1 MLQYVIPAKSAYGGR
16 EPGSRKSLNILNLH
30 FIVIRSLTPST
41 RRTTETRLAAA
52 LSGNIRAKREGERR
66 ILAKLSEQVGRRK
79 KLQVESRFSRPQT
92 EGKVLAAVDFMSQN
106 TGTLEGDYL
115 PR

>member
-1 MLQYVIPAKSAYGGR
+1 MNAG
-16 EPGSRKSLNILNLH
+16 PGVTATTKLGTRARIIWPFI
-30 FIVIRSLTPST
+30 FIVVRSLTPST

-66 ILAKLSEQVGRRK
+66 ILARLSEQVGRRK

-92 EGKVLAAVDFMSQN
+92 EGQVLAAVDFMSQN